1 MSKEPKKPRRSQISF
16 GGALNGFTPRSWMR
30 ASGLPENQFDGRPV
44 IGICNTWS
52 DLNPCNIHFRELAQH
67 VRAGILEA
75 GGFPVEFPSMSL
87 GENLMQPTTMLY
99 RNLASME
106 VEESIRGNPL
116 DGVVLLMG
124 CDKTTPALMMGA
136 ASVNLPTIGVSGG
149 PKLNGKMRGK
159 ELGVADLWKA
169 ADDLRGGK
177 IGLADVAE
185 MESCVN
191 RSNGHCNI
199 MGTASTMA
207 CMIEAL
213 GVGLPGNAAIPA
225 VDARRTVLARLAGR
239 RIVELVKEDVKLSD
253 ILTRAAFENAIRV
266 NAAIGGSTNAILHV
280 TAIARRIG
288 VELNVE
294 DWDKLARPVPTMV
307 SLQPNGPHMMED
319 FYEAGGLPP
328 VLRQLGEHDML
339 HRDCMTVNG
348 QTIWQTVENAPA
360 YRPEVI
366 SSYEQPFKR
375 NSGLAV
381 LKGNLCPKGAVIKP
395 SAADPKLLK
404 HKGRAIVFESFEDL
418 QARIDDENLDVDA
431 SCVLV
436 LKNCGPRGFPGMP
449 EVGNFKL
456 PKKIL
461 QQGVRDMVRISDAR
475 MSGTAFGTIVL
486 HASPEAAVGG
496 ALALVR
502 DGDVIELDVE
512 ARSLQLNVSD
522 EELAKRRAEWT
533 PTQYQAARGYT
544 KLYVDTVNQASDGV
558 DLDFLV
564 GCSGPDVKY
573 VPDAH

>member
-1 MSKEPKKPRRSQISF
+1 
-16 GGALNGFTPRSWMR
+16 
-30 ASGLPENQFDGRPV
+30 
-44 IGICNTWS
+44 
-52 DLNPCNIHFRELAQH
+52 
-67 VRAGILEA
+67 
-75 GGFPVEFPSMSL
+75 
-87 GENLMQPTTMLY
+87 
-99 RNLASME
+99 
-106 VEESIRGNPL
+106 
-116 DGVVLLMG
+116 
-124 CDKTTPALMMGA
+124 
-136 ASVNLPTIGVSGG
+136 
-149 PKLNGKMRGK
+149 
-159 ELGVADLWKA
+159 
-169 ADDLRGGK
+169 LRGGK

-239 RIVELVKEDVKLSD
+239 RIVEMVREDVKLSD
-253 ILTRAAFENAIRV
+253 LLTRAAFENAIRV
-266 NAAIGGSTNAILHV
+266 NAAIGGSTNAIIHV

-294 DWDKLARPVPTMV
+294 DWDTLARPVPTLV

-319 FYEAGGLPP
+319 FFEAGGLPP
-328 VLRQLGEHDML
+328 VLRLLGENGML
-339 HRDCMTVNG
+339 HKNCVTANG
-348 QTIWQTVENAPA
+348 RTIWENVENAPS

-366 SSYEQPFKR
+366 SAYDAPFKT
-375 NSGLAV
+375 NAALAV
-381 LKGNLCPKGAVIKP
+381 LKGNLCPDGAVIKP

-404 HKGRAIVFESFEDL
+404 HKGRAVVFESFEDL
-418 QARIDDENLDVDA
+418 QARIDDDKLDVDA

-456 PKKIL
+456 PKKLL
-461 QQGVRDMVRISDAR
+461 QQGVRDMLRISDAR

-496 ALALVR
+496 ALGLVR
-502 DGDVIELDVE
+502 DGDMIELDLD
-512 ARSLQLNVSD
+512 AGSLTLHVSD
-522 EELAKRRAEWT
+522 EELSTRRKTWT
-533 PTQYQAARGYT
+533 PTQYQSARGYT

-564 GCSGPDVKY
+564 GSSGSDVKY